1 MAAYPSYSILLESDK
16 TEESGIKDDYA
27 ESGTQHSRLFYSQSY
42 YRFKLRHHLT
52 LAEFNSLNANFT
64 AGRRDVYTL
73 TYLTESPVVTYSVKF
88 TGPPQIRTNYGNGR
102 FLVDVPLRG
111 TKA

>member
-16 TEESGIKDDYA
+16 TEESGVKDDYA
-27 ESGTQHSRLFYSQSY
+27 ESGTQFS
-42 YRFKLRHHLT
+42 LRHHLT
-52 LAEFNSLNANFT
+52 LAEFNSLKATFD

-73 TYLTESPVVTYSVKF
+73 SYFDESPVATYSVRF

-102 FLVDVPLRG
+102 FLVAVPLRG
-111 TKA
+111 FKD